1 MKAGRAA
8 VELLPMSRDVIVGAF
23 HLERL
28 ARVEAQ
34 VGETQAAI
42 DHLEQLLSSS
52 GGETVSIATL
62 RVDPV
67 WDPLR
72 KDPRF
77 QKLIAD
83 GEAAQARE
91 QAKP

>member
-1 MKAGRAA
+1 
-8 VELLPMSRDVIVGAF
+8 MSLDVIVGAF

-28 ARVEAQ
+28 ARTEAQ

-42 DHLEQLLSSS
+42 EHLEQLMSSAS
-52 GGETVSIATL
+52 GETVSIATL
-62 RVDPV
+62 QIDPV

-77 QKLIAD
+77 QKLLNSPVASKKD
-83 GEAAQARE
+83 AAR
-91 QAKP
+91 